1 MKYECKKKNEREAKY
16 ASVRDNDSR
25 KKPRQRNGIS

>member
-1 MKYECKKKNEREAKY
+1 MKYECKKNEREAKY

-25 KKPRQRNGIS
+25 KKPRQRDGIS